1 MDKNCA
7 VYTASN
13 LIGKR
18 WTLLIILELYKGS
31 NKWKRF
37 NQLKSKLPQ
46 ITSKMLSAR
55 LKEFE
60 KKEIVQ
66 KRVDSSVMP
75 VKSEYA
81 LTKRGEEFMD
91 IIRHIKT
98 WSLDYKENK
107 ACKSKTCKECGL
119 RD

>member
-1 MDKNCA
+1 MDKHCA

-18 WTLLIILELYKGS
+18 WTILIILELYKGS

-46 ITSKMLSAR
+46 ITSKMLSSR

-60 KKEIVQ
+60 KEGMIL
-66 KRVDSSVMP
+66 KRVDSSIMP

-81 LTKRGEEFMD
+81 LTKRGEEFME
-91 IIRHIKT
+91 IIKHIKT
-98 WSLDYKENK
+98 WSLEYNDNK
-107 ACKSKTCKECGL
+107 SCKSKNCKGCEL
-119 RD
+119 

>member
-7 VYTASN
+7 VYSVSN

-18 WTLLIILELYKGS
+18 WTILIVLELYKGT

-37 NQLKSKLPQ
+37 NQLKVKLPQ

-60 KKEIVQ
+60 KEGMLQ
-66 KRVDSSVMP
+66 KRVDSSVIP
-75 VKSEYA
+75 VKSEYS
-81 LTKRGEEFMD
+81 LTKRGEEFME
-91 IIRHIKT
+91 IIKHIKT
-98 WSLDYKENK
+98 WSLEYVENK
-107 ACKSKTCKECGL
+107 SCKSKNCKNCEI
-119 RD
+119 